1 LKESIMEPKKAEGVV
16 RELAGNVQETI
27 GAVAGD
33 PEMELRGKAG
43 ELRGKAQQICG
54 DATELARDAM
64 ASNAPQVVSERA
76 QFAFCSRRNRSAH
89 SSR

>member
-1 LKESIMEPKKAEGVV
+1 MEPKKAEGVV

-64 ASNAPQVVSERA
+64 ASKPLAVLAAASAIGFVLGALWVS
-76 QFAFCSRRNRSAH
+76 NRH
-89 SSR
+89 SDD